1 VGDPESQRRISSKVH
16 DGTAAREAFAR
27 LIWCLSRRRTWR
39 CQRRQKSHGPW
50 FVFRIVFN

>member
-1 VGDPESQRRISSKVH
+1 LGMFAEKV
-16 DGTAAREAFAR
+16 
-27 LIWCLSRRRTWR
+27 SRRRTWR